1 MIIPSHAELLTILS
15 NAPNSGLS
23 TAEIFKIACDSKN
36 TQIPDP
42 ESVSKMLYTV
52 RGKKLITT
60 SDGKVRMHKITQKGI
75 AALDEFN
82 GVTIQEEPKLEL
94 IETNGKEATMTADNL
109 LEGSQV
115 EPPFLLDPANE
126 QDAQFI
132 SIITALR
139 EAQNRPKPFKI
150 ERKEEKVVTLLR
162 LGALM
167 SDDIKIIFD
176 DIIADLGSI

>member
-23 TAEIFKIACDSKN
+23 TSEIFKIACDSKN

-52 RGKKLITT
+52 RGKKLITS
-60 SDGKVRMHKITQKGI
+60 SDGKVRMHKITQKGM

-82 GVTIQEEPKLEL
+82 GVTIQEKPASEL
-94 IETNGKEATMTADNL
+94 IETTDTMTSNKL
-109 LEGSQV
+109 IEWNEMPCPLM
-115 EPPFLLDPANE
+115 LDPNDK

-132 SIITALR
+132 SIITTLR

-150 ERKEEKVVTLLR
+150 ERKGEKVVTLLR
-162 LGALM
+162 IGALM
-167 SDDIKIIFD
+167 SEDIKSVLN